1 MQLLTSLVAY
11 FFDEVDNDIDVVE
24 IVIVK
29 LLFMDDQRSNACSTK
44 WFRYRGIFITVPA
57 WQCLQ
62 Q

>member
-29 LLFMDDQRSNACSTK
+29 LLFMDDQRSNACFTK
-44 WFRYRGIFITVPA
+44 WFRYWGIFITVPA
-57 WQCLQ
+57 WQC
-62 Q
+62 